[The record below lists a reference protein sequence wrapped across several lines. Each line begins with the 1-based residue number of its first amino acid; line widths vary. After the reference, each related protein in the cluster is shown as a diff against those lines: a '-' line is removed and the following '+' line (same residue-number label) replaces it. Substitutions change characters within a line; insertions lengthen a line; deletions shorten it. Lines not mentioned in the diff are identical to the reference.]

1 MGGSGYLYLHYWSP
15 VAWKPAIDI
24 DMVNKYIC
32 IFMFNVQNEIASV
45 RDHVFS
51 YQCTRSYVSLLVHVI
66 KIIMGLFYPK

>member
-1 MGGSGYLYLHYWSP
+1 
-15 VAWKPAIDI
+15 
-24 DMVNKYIC
+24 MVNKHIS

-66 KIIMGLFYPK
+66 IIIIGLFTLDNYTSMHVLYVQ